1 MTTLRVCFIG
11 DSLVL
16 GTGDEKYLGWPGRVM
31 QRERAAGHD
40 VTMYNT
46 GIRGDTTPMIEARWR
61 AEAEAR
67 LPEENPCA
75 LVFSFGCND
84 MAMEN
89 GILRNS
95 PEDAVA
101 SARRMI
107 GEASAWLPTLWVGPL
122 PVNDDDMPFSSAPG
136 RQRFMS
142 SSRNAQLSD
151 MFEQVAD
158 ELNVPYLDLFTPV
171 ASDPNWS
178 AHYIKGDG
186 VHPRGGGYDIIA
198 EHIIGWDAWRKWFD
212 A

>member
-1 MTTLRVCFIG
+1 MTELRVCFIG

-16 GTGDEKYLGWPGRVM
+16 GTGDEKFLGWPGRVM
-31 QRERAAGHD
+31 QREREAGHD

-46 GIRGDTTPMIEARWR
+46 GIRGDTTTMIEARWR

-67 LPEENPCA
+67 LPAENPAA

-84 MAMEN
+84 MAMQE
-89 GILRNS
+89 GELRNS

-107 GEASAWLPTLWVGPL
+107 SEAKDWLPTLWIGPP

-136 RQRFMS
+136 RERFLS

-151 MFEQVAD
+151 MFKQVAE
-158 ELNVPYLDLFTPV
+158 ELGVPYLDIFTLV
-171 ASDPNWS
+171 ASDPGWS
-178 AHYIKGDG
+178 SHYEKGDG
-186 VHPRGGGYDIIA
+186 VHPRSGGYAIVA
-198 EHIIGWDAWRKWFD
+198 EHVIGWDAWRHLFD
-212 A
+212 E